1 MGKSF
6 RKDTDNTVRDHR
18 GRRPQRNRLDYMPG
32 YGPDPGTD
40 FEDDGDDSGR
50 FGNRAAQ

>member
-6 RKDTDNTVRDHR
+6 RKDTDNNVRDHR
-18 GRRPQRNRLDYMPG
+18 GRRPQRTRDDYTPG
-32 YGPDPGTD
+32 YGPDPGID
-40 FEDDGDDSGR
+40 YEDGDDAGR